1 MEALSVL
8 LTGCSATLMTL
19 TLQLLLSVVLLP
31 QKQPPPLKVS
41 RNLSI
46 TLHILISVMFTQ
58 HDLHK
63 IH

>member
-19 TLQLLLSVVLLP
+19 ILQLLLSVVLLP

-41 RNLSI
+41 R
-46 TLHILISVMFTQ
+46 
-58 HDLHK
+58 DL
-63 IH
+63 